1 MTPMPTRF
9 RRTSERFRLSVQAIG
24 TDFASLELLDGM
36 S

>member
-1 MTPMPTRF
+1 MKPMSARF

-24 TDFASLELLDGM
+24 TDYVSLGLLDGM